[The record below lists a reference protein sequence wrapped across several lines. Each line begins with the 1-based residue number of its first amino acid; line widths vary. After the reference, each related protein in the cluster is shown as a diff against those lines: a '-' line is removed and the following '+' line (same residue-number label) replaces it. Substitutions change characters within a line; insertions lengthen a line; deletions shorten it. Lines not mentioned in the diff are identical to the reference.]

1 MGELLT
7 LQVGHCG
14 CQLGL
19 QFWNELR
26 LANNL
31 SLSGHSTSAP
41 DSRLFTESLSS
52 HYSPNSLF
60 IDTCPDTLTKMQHS
74 DLGRFLS
81 PFLTG
86 SSSTSNQFGV
96 GYFDQQLLMDQL
108 SFELRKRSEKCD
120 KLKQFQI
127 IQALGGGTGSGTGSK
142 IVEMISENYQCDIK
156 CCQVFPQSGFCL
168 QSPNNCV
175 LGVSKCL
182 DCQMVWFDNQ
192 QLFSQYRSKNGMEL
206 VNGFITQ
213 SITQQL
219 FTNKQQIQ
227 LETNNVNG
235 QQIQLVQAKTNETNE
250 NDNQRKMRGEKEEVS
265 QMQNKVRDLLQTQLD
280 QFQIIK
286 QLNVRKYSHAE
297 ETAEMYDEAFDKV
310 QNVIQQYQD
319 IHNIAESQ

>member
-1 MGELLT
+1 MGEQLT

-31 SLSGHSTSAP
+31 SLTGHSTAAP

-52 HYSPNSLF
+52 HYQPNTLF
-60 IDTCPDTLTKMQHS
+60 IDTCPETLTKMQHS
-74 DLGRFLS
+74 DLGKFLG

-86 SSSTSNQFGV
+86 SSSTNNQFGA
-96 GYFDQQLLMDQL
+96 GYFNQHILMNKVIN
-108 SFELRKRSEKCD
+108 ELRKKSEKCD

-142 IVEMISENYQCDIK
+142 MVEMLRENYSCSIK
-156 CCQVFPQSGFCL
+156 CCQVFPQSGYCL

-182 DCQMVWFDNQ
+182 DCQMTWFDNQ
-192 QLFSQYRSKNGMEL
+192 QLFTQFRSKNALEL
-206 VNGFITQ
+206 VNEFITK
-213 SITQQL
+213 SITESL
-219 FTNKQQIQ
+219 FTS
-227 LETNNVNG
+227 E
-235 QQIQLVQAKTNETNE
+235 QQIQLVQANTNEGDKIEEKNE
-250 NDNQRKMRGEKEEVS
+250 IIK
-265 QMQNKVRDLLQTQLD
+265 QNKTGVRDLLQTQLD

-286 QLNVRKYSHAE
+286 QLNARKYSHTE

-310 QNVIQQYQD
+310 QNVIQQFSSD
-319 IHNIAESQ
+319 IHNMAELQQ

>member
-31 SLSGHSTSAP
+31 SLIGHSTAAP
-41 DSRLFTESLSS
+41 DSRLFTESFSS
-52 HYSPNSLF
+52 HYSPNTLF
-60 IDTCPDTLTKMQHS
+60 IDTCPETLTKMQHS
-74 DLGRFLS
+74 DLGKFLG

-86 SSSTSNQFGV
+86 SSSTNNSFGA
-96 GYFDQQLLMDQL
+96 GYFNQHILMNKVIN
-108 SFELRKRSEKCD
+108 ELRKKSEKCD

-142 IVEMISENYQCDIK
+142 MVEMLRENYSCQIK
-156 CCQVFPQSGFCL
+156 CCQVFPQSGYCL

-182 DCQMVWFDNQ
+182 DCQMTWFDNQ
-192 QLFSQYRSKNGMEL
+192 ELFTQFRSKNALEL

-219 FTNKQQIQ
+219 FTN
-227 LETNNVNG
+227 E
-235 QQIQLVQAKTNETNE
+235 QQIQLVQAKTNEGDKIEEKNE
-250 NDNQRKMRGEKEEVS
+250 IIK
-265 QMQNKVRDLLQTQLD
+265 QNKTGVRDLLQTQLD

-286 QLNVRKYSHAE
+286 QLNARKYSHAE

-310 QNVIQQYQD
+310 QNVIQQYSSN
-319 IHNIAESQ
+319 IHNMAELQ